1 MLNPCLFDTW
11 LAKSEKS
18 IESGF
23 LSPPAGIMEAAGA
36 TSFVSLAPKAPNEKP
51 LNGLGFG
58 ASLTVSA
65 TGFTSGSLAAPMTG
79 VETNE
84 NPPNVA
90 PAPAAALVESIPF
103 VLTAAVGVA
112 SFGGEKVNGALV
124 AAVVVVVVTEEVGM
138 ANENVGLPRSKVKLA
153 DVTGALVFT
162 SAVVAATT
170 PNLTGVAAA

>member
-1 MLNPCLFDTW
+1 M
-11 LAKSEKS
+11 
-18 IESGF
+18 
-23 LSPPAGIMEAAGA
+23 
-36 TSFVSLAPKAPNEKP
+36 
-51 LNGLGFG
+51 
-58 ASLTVSA
+58 
-65 TGFTSGSLAAPMTG
+65 
-79 VETNE
+79 
-84 NPPNVA
+84 
-90 PAPAAALVESIPF
+90 VESIPF

>member
-23 LSPPAGIMEAAGA
+23 LSPPAGVVEAAGVA
-36 TSFVSLAPKAPNEKP
+36 SLAPKAPNEKP

-65 TGFTSGSLAAPMTG
+65 AGLTSGSLTALMTG
-79 VETNE
+79 VETKE

-90 PAPAAALVESIPF
+90 GVVLVESIPF
-103 VLTAAVGVA
+103 VLTAGVGVA
-112 SFGGEKVNGALV
+112 SFDGEKVNGALV
-124 AAVVVVVVTEEVGM
+124 VAVVVVVVTEEDGI

-153 DVTGALVFT
+153 DVTGALIFT
-162 SAVVAATT
+162 SAAATT
-170 PNLTGVAAA
+170 PNFKSDLTGVATA

>member
-23 LSPPAGIMEAAGA
+23 LSPPAGVVEAAGVA
-36 TSFVSLAPKAPNEKP
+36 SLAPKAPNEKP

-65 TGFTSGSLAAPMTG
+65 AGLTSGSLTALMTG
-79 VETNE
+79 VETKE

-90 PAPAAALVESIPF
+90 GVVLVESIPF
-103 VLTAAVGVA
+103 VLTAGVGVA
-112 SFGGEKVNGALV
+112 SFDGEKVNGA
-124 AAVVVVVVTEEVGM
+124 
-138 ANENVGLPRSKVKLA
+138 
-153 DVTGALVFT
+153 
-162 SAVVAATT
+162 
-170 PNLTGVAAA
+170 